1 MRICLPPRFGKTFSL
16 SVIAEFFNVVTVHD
30 VPKSA
35 GTNNLDV
42 ALAEART
49 RRRAIFSG
57 SLLEQ
62 SDTDGDEGGDG
73 LFFDEHFAN
82 HPVVRIDFKGVA
94 GSLVGYF
101 YESIVSALLE
111 SADYWINAYRDRE
124 LVKPDAH
131 DAALVFKALDS
142 FLTAQHQ
149 SRYIV
154 LIDNYD
160 TPLKAILGKTWHEKA
175 QSQYTSV
182 LSVILRSNPNL
193 LFGLLV
199 GVNEFSLAEC
209 DSGVSNIAHIEMTTG
224 WFNLTPEN
232 LRHRPADQDEDGVA
246 SLFAFSREEV
256 VQLVG
261 RARESYKYVRAHTQD
276 AIMDAITTWYCGYDF
291 GFEGRRYNPLSVM
304 SFLVHLAQA
313 PRDLV
318 GCPFWEEAGSKQRVE
333 DLARSH
339 RADILLLATR
349 LVVGLDSGAEHTGL
363 RVVDM
368 CGNYW
373 AAPRNDNAVDIVI
386 GESTYADSSGNIAC
400 FDSLVTMMLHLG
412 YVTIGVGNMVRI
424 PNKELRATWSRLRVL
439 AAFGTMDPSEVACTK
454 RRLVSDLYQGD
465 VRGLLGIRTIIEKL
479 PNSANQYREGHQVGV
494 LGAFLLTMLS
504 GSGRGDTV
512 GQPDFV
518 PEREGGDGNV
528 DLVATF
534 QPSGRLPGGLVV
546 LFKYKLVDI
555 RLRGGRN
562 ELLTETRKGLAQIVD
577 HNNAA
582 PFGNYARRL
591 DISI

>member
-1 MRICLPPRFGKTFSL
+1 
-16 SVIAEFFNVVTVHD
+16 
-30 VPKSA
+30 
-35 GTNNLDV
+35 
-42 ALAEART
+42 
-49 RRRAIFSG
+49 
-57 SLLEQ
+57 
-62 SDTDGDEGGDG
+62 
-73 LFFDEHFAN
+73 
-82 HPVVRIDFKGVA
+82 
-94 GSLVGYF
+94 
-101 YESIVSALLE
+101 
-111 SADYWINAYRDRE
+111 
-124 LVKPDAH
+124 
-131 DAALVFKALDS
+131 
-142 FLTAQHQ
+142 HQ

-591 DISI
+591 DISIGLDRRQVLVRQRLWVRVETPEDAGLCSEIEQRKLSAETVDDWDRRMVKTDGAGWQDGHGWRTVCLDAEFCNLE